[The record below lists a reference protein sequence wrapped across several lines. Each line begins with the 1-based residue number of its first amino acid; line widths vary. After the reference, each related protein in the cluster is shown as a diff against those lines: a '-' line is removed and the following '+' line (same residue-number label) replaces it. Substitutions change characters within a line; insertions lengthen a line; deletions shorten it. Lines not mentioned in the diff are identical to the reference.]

1 MPRNQGKKNKVNR
14 NKWEEVTKM
23 KVEYNNIENREIIKK
38 INKTRRWFIENI
50 DKIDKTLKKLTNK
63 KREDINCKYQE

>member
-50 DKIDKTLKKLTNK
+50 DKIDKT
-63 KREDINCKYQE
+63 